1 MGAQKETRCY
11 VLSLANAGREQ
22 ELCIDKPQYIVL
34 YAALAILGAA
44 VKVCLEEL

>member
-22 ELCIDKPQYIVL
+22 ELCIDKLQCIATS
-34 YAALAILGAA
+34 AALAILGAA
-44 VKVCLEEL
+44 VKVYYV